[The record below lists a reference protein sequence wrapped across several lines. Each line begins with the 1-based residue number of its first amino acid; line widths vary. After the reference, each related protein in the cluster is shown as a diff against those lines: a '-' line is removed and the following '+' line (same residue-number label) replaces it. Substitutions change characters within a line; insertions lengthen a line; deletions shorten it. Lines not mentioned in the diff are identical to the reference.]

1 MVKPKG
7 RFIRF
12 KKPTQTRRGNLAMA
26 SHQQLLYHL
35 VFSTKERT
43 PLLRND
49 EIRQSVWDYMAGVAH
64 NLQGRALCI
73 GGYYDN
79 AHALVRIPAKQ
90 AVADFVRQLKCNTS
104 KHINEEKL
112 IQFKFHWQDGYGAFT
127 VSPSQKE
134 SVIHYIDRQLDHH
147 QIRTFKE
154 EYLAILEACDI
165 EYDPRYIW
173 E

>member
-1 MVKPKG
+1 MVKPKR
-7 RFIRF
+7 RFIWF
-12 KKPTQTRRGNLAMA
+12 AKPSEIYIENRTMA

-49 EIRQSVWDYMAGVAH
+49 GIRESVWNYMAGVAH
-64 NLQGRALCI
+64 NLQGHALRI
-73 GGYYDN
+73 GGYYDH
-79 AHALVRIPAKQ
+79 AHVLVRIPAKQ
-90 AVADFVRQLKCNTS
+90 AVADFVGQLKCNTS
-104 KHINEEKL
+104 KYINEKKL
-112 IQFKFHWQDGYGAFT
+112 IRFKFHWQDGYGAFT
-127 VSPSQKE
+127 VSHSQKE

-147 QIRTFKE
+147 RIRTFKE
-154 EYLAILEACDI
+154 EYLAMLEACEI